1 MVSHELLILV
11 IESRYPGLVHGRD
24 YWVGHPLDEKGE
36 HCGDAFIA
44 AWHVGDRP
52 DINELLAECDKF
64 APKLAEQK
72 ERIERNSRL
81 NRSDWTQNPDL
92 PSEFREKWAE
102 YRTRLRDLPKSEG
115 WPMNIN
121 WPKEPK

>member
-72 ERIERNSRL
+72 RESNGIRDSIEAIGPRIPTFPLNSAKNGRN
-81 NRSDWTQNPDL
+81 
-92 PSEFREKWAE
+92 
-102 YRTRLRDLPKSEG
+102 
-115 WPMNIN
+115 I
-121 WPKEPK
+121 EPNFATCRNLKDGR